1 MNNAF
6 RARRLAGSEVIVHL
20 GASEE
25 TKSRVSKLISDHFL
39 CIEKINF
46 LFRFFV
52 LRTKTIIH
60 LSVGESGGYSRIKR
74 RHIERSLYF
83 KRSVAKVRNFFLN
96 FSIVFSHP

>member
-6 RARRLAGSEVIVHL
+6 RARRLAGSEVISMYTSGRL
-20 GASEE
+20 KRQNRASA
-25 TKSRVSKLISDHFL
+25 KKN

-74 RHIERSLYF
+74 RHIERSLYI
-83 KRSVAKVRNFFLN
+83 KRSVAKVRNFF
-96 FSIVFSHP
+96 P